1 MNQSVKCRKVRGEHF
16 LAGIFGRAWIIWSS
30 LIVNVKKPCIARMS
44 AVSFTTS
51 DFAAHAG
58 GERTGE
64 RKSMSK
70 SARTSCR
77 ALLLAGLAVGLPGTG
92 AFAQDTQ
99 EETEA
104 ASDRLGQ
111 VIVVTAERRETN
123 LQETPLS
130 ILALNNE
137 MVEAKGIEDLQDLA
151 RFSPNL
157 SITPARGAGNNNA
170 SFVMRG
176 IAGGG
181 GATGER
187 GVGLYI
193 DGIYMPRTSG
203 SILQVLDVERIEVL
217 RGPQGT
223 LFGRNSTG
231 GAIRIFSQQ
240 PENELSGYGKLTLA
254 HDGRFDL
261 VGMLNVPITD
271 TLAVR
276 VQGASL
282 NQQGYVERGSEMLG
296 ESHDSIGR
304 FQARFEPSA
313 SFNATLGLFYSR
325 STSNGSAITMT
336 EFDMRPGIEG
346 VIQGNYADWINDA
359 YKRAGQAPLAA
370 FNDSRIVTGDP
381 YKATSLCLI
390 DDFDP
395 DYDSACDQFTTDDY
409 FQADLNMS
417 LDLSEAL
424 SLSTVTGYS
433 TLEHRGNTDFSALG
447 FEKRTDNVDSDVF
460 YQEVQLNAGLFDG
473 LFDLV
478 VGGSYFWEDSFAPNE
493 NYIRRGTSVFPSNPG
508 TPANADAGL
517 FRSAVS
523 NVGQTSTS
531 FGLFASGT
539 LHIGDFNLT
548 GGVRRAWDEKDY
560 FQERFA
566 VPGEFIAVPG
576 TSSTRVERSANFT
589 AWDWRGTADW
599 QITPDIMIYATA
611 SKAYKAG
618 TFSYTVASYN
628 AANATRPIS
637 PINYSGAAQSL
648 LINPIPNE
656 KVVNYEAGLRMDL
669 FDGVLR
675 LNPTVFRMDFTNRQ
689 AAVQVTC
696 GTGALAGI
704 TPGSTACP
712 VGFLIQVTNQ
722 GDVQI
727 EGFELDGV
735 LSLTDNFFID
745 GSTAFFTPK
754 LISAPAGTVNLF
766 PDAPSPTFNIG
777 ATWLGDLAAGEVR
790 LNANYT
796 WQGEMETHPS
806 SGTDSSYTL
815 PSYGLLSARA
825 QLKLNDYPLS
835 FTLYANNLLNE
846 TYATFAQRFG
856 GGFWDAGSGAGPAA
870 PPRSALSENRG
881 RPREVG
887 LSIRYDF

>member
-1 MNQSVKCRKVRGEHF
+1 MN
-16 LAGIFGRAWIIWSS
+16 
-30 LIVNVKKPCIARMS
+30 
-44 AVSFTTS
+44 
-51 DFAAHAG
+51 
-58 GERTGE
+58 
-64 RKSMSK
+64 K
-70 SARTSCR
+70 SARVSRR
-77 ALLLAGLAVGLPGTG
+77 AMLLAGLAASFASTAPGT
-92 AFAQDTQ
+92 AIAQDSTAQ
-99 EETEA
+99 NSEEDADA
-104 ASDRLGQ
+104 ARERGGQ
-111 VIVVTAERRETN
+111 VIIVTAERRATN

-130 ILALNNE
+130 IIALTNE
-137 MVEAKGIEDLQDLA
+137 MVESRGIEDLQDLA

-176 IAGGG
+176 VSGGG

-203 SILQVLDVERIEVL
+203 AILQVLDIDRIEVL

-240 PENELSGYGKLTLA
+240 PTDEFEGYGKLTLA
-254 HDGRFDL
+254 TNGRFDL
-261 VGMLNVPITD
+261 VGMLNVPISD

-276 VQGASL
+276 VQGATL
-282 NQQGYVERGSEMLG
+282 NQKGYVERGTEMLG
-296 ESHDSIGR
+296 ESSDSIGR
-304 FQARFEPSA
+304 FQARFEPSDR
-313 SFNATLGLFYSR
+313 FNATLGLFYSR
-325 STSNGSAITMT
+325 STSNGSAVTMT

-346 VIQGNYADWINDA
+346 VIQGNYADWINDSFKA
-359 YKRAGQAPLAA
+359 AGQAPLAA
-370 FNDSRIVTGDP
+370 FNDPRIVTGDP
-381 YKATSLCLI
+381 YRATSLCLI

-395 DYDSACDQFTTDDY
+395 DYDRACDQFTTDNY

-424 SLSTVTGYS
+424 TLSTVTGYS
-433 TLEHRGNTDFSALG
+433 TLKHRGNTDFSALG
-447 FEKRTDNVDSDVF
+447 FEQRTDNVDSEVI

-478 VGGSYFWEDSFAPNE
+478 VGGNYFWEDSLAPNE
-493 NYIRRGTSVFPSNPG
+493 NFIRRGTSVFPSNPG
-508 TPANADAGL
+508 TPANANAGL
-517 FRSAVS
+517 FRSAVTV
-523 NVGQTSTS
+523 VGQKSTS
-531 FGLFASGT
+531 YGLFASGT
-539 LHIGDFNLT
+539 MHIGDSINLT
-548 GGVRRAWDEKDY
+548 GGVRRAWDQKDY

-566 VPGEFIAVPG
+566 VPGEFVAVPG
-576 TSSTRVERSANFT
+576 TTSTFVERSADFT

-599 QITPDIMIYATA
+599 RITPNIMVYATA

-618 TFSYTVASYN
+618 TFSYTVAGYN
-628 AANATRPIS
+628 AALATRPIN
-637 PINYSGAAQSL
+637 PVDYSGAAQSL

-656 KVVNYEAGLRMDL
+656 KVVNFEAGLRMDL

-696 GTGALAGI
+696 GTGGLAGI

-722 GDVQI
+722 GDVRL

-735 LSLTDNFFID
+735 LSLTENFFID
-745 GSTAFFTPK
+745 GSMAFFTPE
-754 LISAPAGTVNLF
+754 LIEAPVGTVNLF

-777 ATWLGDLAAGEVR
+777 ATWRGDLAAGE
-790 LNANYT
+790 LQFNANYT

-825 QLKLNDYPLS
+825 QLKLSEYPVS

-887 LSIRYDF
+887 LTLRYDF

>member
-1 MNQSVKCRKVRGEHF
+1 MF
-16 LAGIFGRAWIIWSS
+16 
-30 LIVNVKKPCIARMS
+30 
-44 AVSFTTS
+44 
-51 DFAAHAG
+51 
-58 GERTGE
+58 
-64 RKSMSK
+64 K
-70 SARTSCR
+70 SAQISRRAISCR
-77 ALLLAGLAVGLPGTG
+77 AMLLAGLAASLPGT
-92 AFAQDTQ
+92 AIAQDV
-99 EETEA
+99 EA
-104 ASDRLGQ
+104 EADTTRERAGQ
-111 VIVVTAERRETN
+111 VIVVTAERRATN

-130 ILALNNE
+130 IIALTNE
-137 MVEAKGIEDLQDLA
+137 MVEARGIEDLQDLA

-176 IAGGG
+176 VAGGG

-203 SILQVLDVERIEVL
+203 AILQVLDIDRIEVL

-231 GAIRIFSQQ
+231 GAIRIFSQK
-240 PENELSGYGKLTLA
+240 PTNELEGYGKLTLA
-254 HDGRFDL
+254 SNGRFDL
-261 VGMLNVPITD
+261 AGMVNLPISD
-271 TLAVR
+271 SLAVR
-276 VQGASL
+276 VQGATL
-282 NQQGYVERGSEMLG
+282 NQQGYVQRGTEMLG
-296 ESHDSIGR
+296 ESADSIGR
-304 FQARFEPSA
+304 LQARFEPSDR
-313 SFNATLGLFYSR
+313 FNATLGLFYSR
-325 STSNGSAITMT
+325 STSNGAAITMT
-336 EFDMRPGIEG
+336 EFDMKDGIEG

-359 YKRAGQAPLAA
+359 FKLAGGAPLAA
-370 FNDSRIVTGDP
+370 LNDSRIVTGDP

-390 DDFDP
+390 DDFNP
-395 DYDSACDQFTTDDY
+395 DYDSACDQFTSDDY

-417 LDLSEAL
+417 LDLSDAL
-424 SLSTVTGYS
+424 TLSTVTGYS

-447 FEKRTDNVDSDVF
+447 LEKRTDNVESEVL

-473 LFDLV
+473 MFDLV
-478 VGGSYFWEDSFAPNE
+478 VGGNYFWEDSLAPNE
-493 NYIRRGTSVFPSNPG
+493 NFIRRGTSVFPANPG
-508 TPANADAGL
+508 TPANADLGL

-523 NVGQTSTS
+523 VVGQESTS
-531 FGLFASGT
+531 YGLFASGT
-539 LHIGDFNLT
+539 LHIGDSINLT
-548 GGVRRAWDEKDY
+548 GGVRRAWDQKDY

-566 VPGEFIAVPG
+566 VPGEFVAVPG
-576 TSSTRVERSANFT
+576 TTSTVVERSADFT

-599 QITPDIMIYATA
+599 RITPNIMVYATA

-628 AANATRPIS
+628 TALANPTNPNTAPID
-637 PINYSGAAQSL
+637 YSGAAQSRG
-648 LINPIPNE
+648 INPIPNE
-656 KVVNYEAGLRMDL
+656 KVVNYEIGMRMDL

-689 AAVQVTC
+689 AAVQVACNT
-696 GTGALAGI
+696 GTLVGI
-704 TPGSTACP
+704 IPGSTACP

-735 LSLTDNFFID
+735 LSLSDSLFLD
-745 GSTAFFTPK
+745 GSMAFFTPK
-754 LISAPAGTVNLF
+754 LISAPVGTVNLF

-777 ATWLGDLAAGEVR
+777 ATWRGDLAAGELQ

-815 PSYGLLSARA
+815 PSYGLMSARA
-825 QLKLNDYPLS
+825 QLKLNDYPVS
-835 FTLYANNLLNE
+835 FTLYANNLLNK
-846 TYATFAQRFG
+846 TYATYAQRFG
-856 GGFWDAGSGAGPAA
+856 GGFWDSGNRNATGALPD
-870 PPRSALSENRG
+870 RSALSENRG

-887 LSIRYDF
+887 MSIRYDF

>member
-1 MNQSVKCRKVRGEHF
+1 MASSCAVMA
-16 LAGIFGRAWIIWSS
+16 LAM
-30 LIVNVKKPCIARMS
+30 P
-44 AVSFTTS
+44 
-51 DFAAHAG
+51 
-58 GERTGE
+58 
-64 RKSMSK
+64 
-70 SARTSCR
+70 
-77 ALLLAGLAVGLPGTG
+77 AL
-92 AFAQDTQ
+92 AQDAEN
-99 EETEA
+99 EE
-104 ASDRLGQ
+104 ASSGRPDTT
-111 VIVVTAERRETN
+111 IIVTAERRATN

-130 ILALNNE
+130 IIALTNE

-151 RFSPNL
+151 RFTPNL

-203 SILQVLDVERIEVL
+203 AILQVLDVERIEVL

-240 PENELSGYGKLTLA
+240 PTDELAGYGKVSLSNL
-254 HDGRFDL
+254 GRFDL
-261 VGMLNVPITD
+261 VGMLNVPVTD

-276 VQGASL
+276 VQGATL
-282 NQQGYVERGSEMLG
+282 NQQGYMARGTEMLG
-296 ESHDSIGR
+296 ASSDAIGR
-304 FQARFEPSA
+304 FQARFEPSS
-313 SFNATLGLFYSR
+313 SFNATLGLFYSH
-325 STSNGSAITMT
+325 STSNGAAIQMT

-346 VIQGNYADWINDA
+346 FIQGNYADWVNDSF
-359 YKRAGQAPLAA
+359 KLAGQAPLAA

-381 YKATSLCLI
+381 YRATSICLI
-390 DDFDP
+390 DDFHP
-395 DYDSACDQFTTDDY
+395 DYGAACDQFTTDDY

-417 LDLSEAL
+417 LDLSDTL
-424 SLSTVTGYS
+424 TLSTVTGYS
-433 TLEHRGNTDFSALG
+433 TLKHRGNVDFSAIG
-447 FEKRTDNVDSDVF
+447 IETRTDNVDSDVF
-460 YQEVQLNAGLFDG
+460 YQEVQLNAALFDG
-473 LFDLV
+473 VFDLV
-478 VGGSYFWEDSFAPNE
+478 VGGNYFWEDSLAPNE
-493 NYIRRGTSVFPSNPG
+493 SLTRRGTSAY
-508 TPANADAGL
+508 PASANGDGDAGL
-517 FRSAVS
+517 FRNAVS
-523 NVGQTSTS
+523 TVGQESTS

-539 LHIGDFNLT
+539 LHIGDSINLT

-566 VPGEFIAVPG
+566 SNGFTPAPG
-576 TSSTRVERSANFT
+576 TNSTFVESSANFS

-599 QITPDIMIYATA
+599 RITPDIMLYATA

-618 TFSYTVASYN
+618 SFSYTVVSFTN
-628 AANATRPIS
+628 ANQATGP
-637 PINYSGAAQSL
+637 AQSAG
-648 LINPIPNE
+648 IRPIPNE
-656 KVVNYEAGLRMDL
+656 KVVNFEAGLRMDL
-669 FDGVLR
+669 FNGVLR

-696 GTGALAGI
+696 GTGALAQI
-704 TPGSTACP
+704 VPGSTACP

-722 GDVQI
+722 GDVRL
-727 EGFELDGV
+727 EGVELDGL
-735 LSLTDNFFID
+735 LSVTDNLFID
-745 GSTAFFTPK
+745 GSMAYFTPK
-754 LISAPAGTVNLF
+754 LISPPAGTVNLF
-766 PDAPSPTFNIG
+766 PDAPSPTFNVG
-777 ATWLGDLAAGEVR
+777 ATWFGDLSVGELQ

-815 PSYGLLSARA
+815 PSYGLVNARA
-825 QLKLNDYPLS
+825 RLQLNDYPIS
-835 FTLYANNLLNE
+835 FTLFASNLLDK

-856 GGFWDAGSGAGPAA
+856 GGFWDSGSGVGPAA

-887 LSIRYDF
+887 LTIQYNF

>member
-1 MNQSVKCRKVRGEHF
+1 MIKR
-16 LAGIFGRAWIIWSS
+16 AGFSRRA
-30 LIVNVKKPCIARMS
+30 
-44 AVSFTTS
+44 T
-51 DFAAHAG
+51 
-58 GERTGE
+58 
-64 RKSMSK
+64 
-70 SARTSCR
+70 
-77 ALLLAGLAVGLPGTG
+77 LLAGLAASFPGA
-92 AFAQDTQ
+92 AFAQDADG
-99 EETEA
+99 EGDVARERA
-104 ASDRLGQ
+104 GQ
-111 VIVVTAERRETN
+111 VIIVTAERRETN

-130 ILALNNE
+130 IIALNNE
-137 MVEAKGIEDLQDLA
+137 MVEARGIDDLQDLA

-176 IAGGG
+176 VSGGG

-203 SILQVLDVERIEVL
+203 AILQVLDIDRIEVL

-240 PENELSGYGKLTLA
+240 PTDEFEGYGKLTLA
-254 HDGRFDL
+254 TNGRFDL
-261 VGMLNVPITD
+261 VGMVNVPIND
-271 TLAVR
+271 SLAVR
-276 VQGASL
+276 VQGATL
-282 NQQGYVERGSEMLG
+282 NQQGYVQRGSEMLG
-296 ESHDSIGR
+296 ESSDSIGR

-313 SFNATLGLFYSR
+313 NFNATLGLFYSR

-359 YKRAGQAPLAA
+359 YKLAGGAPLAA
-370 FNDSRIVTGDP
+370 FNDPRIVTGDP
-381 YKATSLCLI
+381 YRATSLCLI

-395 DYDSACDQFTTDDY
+395 DYDRACDQFTTDDY

-424 SLSTVTGYS
+424 TLSTVTGYS
-433 TLEHRGNTDFSALG
+433 TLEHRGNSDFSALG
-447 FEKRTDNVDSDVF
+447 FEKRTDNVDSEVI

-473 LFDLV
+473 FFDLV
-478 VGGSYFWEDSFAPNE
+478 VGGNYFWEDSLAPNE
-493 NYIRRGTSVFPSNPG
+493 NSIRRGTSVFPTAAQQAALTAG
-508 TPANADAGL
+508 TLNINAPALANGNADAGL
-517 FRSAVS
+517 FRSAVTV
-523 NVGQTSTS
+523 VGQKSTS
-531 FGLFASGT
+531 YGLFASGT
-539 LHIGDFNLT
+539 LHIGDSINLT
-548 GGVRRAWDEKDY
+548 GGVRRAWDTKDY

-566 VPGEFIAVPG
+566 VPGEFVAVPG
-576 TSSTRVERSANFT
+576 TTSTLVERSADFT

-599 QITPDIMIYATA
+599 RITPDIMVYATA

-618 TFSYTVASYN
+618 TFSYTVAAYN
-628 AANATRPIS
+628 AALATRPVN
-637 PINYSGAAQSL
+637 PVNYSGAAQSL
-648 LINPIPNE
+648 LIDPIPNE

-669 FDGVLR
+669 FDGILR
-675 LNPTVFRMDFTNRQ
+675 LNPTIFRMDFTNRQ

-696 GTGALAGI
+696 GTGTLAGI

-722 GDVQI
+722 GDVRL

-745 GSTAFFTPK
+745 GSMAFFTPE
-754 LISAPAGTVNLF
+754 LIEAPAGTVNLF

-777 ATWLGDLAAGEVR
+777 ATWRGDLAAGE
-790 LNANYT
+790 LQFNANYT

-825 QLKLNDYPLS
+825 QLKLNEYPVS

-856 GGFWDAGSGAGPAA
+856 GGFWDAGSGAGLAA

-887 LSIRYDF
+887 LSVRYDF

>member
-1 MNQSVKCRKVRGEHF
+1 MDRGETLMTDH
-16 LAGIFGRAWIIWSS
+16 
-30 LIVNVKKPCIARMS
+30 AR
-44 AVSFTTS
+44 F
-51 DFAAHAG
+51 
-58 GERTGE
+58 
-64 RKSMSK
+64 
-70 SARTSCR
+70 SCR
-77 ALLLAGLAVGLPGTG
+77 ALLLAGLAAVLPANS
-92 AFAQDTQ
+92 AFAQ
-99 EETEA
+99 EA
-104 ASDRLGQ
+104 PAQDEAERERGGP
-111 VIVVTAERRETN
+111 VIVVTAERRATN

-130 ILALNNE
+130 VLAFNNE
-137 MVEAKGIEDLQDLA
+137 MVEARGVEDLQDLA

-157 SITPARGAGNNNA
+157 SITPSRGAGNNSA

-203 SILQVLDVERIEVL
+203 AILQVLDIDRIEVL

-240 PENELSGYGKLTLA
+240 PTNDFEGYAKLTMA
-254 HDGRFDL
+254 NNGRFDL
-261 VGMLNVPITD
+261 AGMINVPLSD
-271 TLAVR
+271 SLAVR
-276 VQGASL
+276 VQGATL
-282 NQQGYVERGSEMLG
+282 NQQGYVQRGTEELG
-296 ESHDSIGR
+296 ESSDALGR
-304 FQARFEPSA
+304 IQVRFEPSDR
-313 SFNATLGLFYSR
+313 FNATLGAYYSH
-325 STSNGSAITMT
+325 STSNGAAIVMS
-336 EFDMRPGIEG
+336 EFDMSPGIEG
-346 VIQGNYADWINDA
+346 FIQGNYADWINDA
-359 YKRAGQAPLAA
+359 FKLAGQAPLAA
-370 FNDSRIVTGDP
+370 VDDSRIVTGDP
-381 YKATSLCLI
+381 YRATSLCLI

-395 DYDSACDQFTTDDY
+395 DYDAACDQFTQDDY

-417 LDLSEAL
+417 LDLSDTL
-424 SLSTVTGYS
+424 TLSTVTGYS
-433 TLEHRGNTDFSALG
+433 TLDHTGNTDFSMLG
-447 FEKRTDNVDSDVF
+447 FEKRTDNVASDVF

-493 NYIRRGTSVFPSNPG
+493 NFIRRGTSVYPANPG
-508 TPANADAGL
+508 TPANANLGL

-523 NVGQTSTS
+523 EVGQTSTS
-531 FGLFASGT
+531 YGLFASGT
-539 LHIGDFNLT
+539 LHIGDINLT

-628 AANATRPIS
+628 AANATRPVN
-637 PINYSGAAQSL
+637 PIDYSGAAQSL

-712 VGFLIQVTNQ
+712 VGFIIQVTNQ
-722 GDVQI
+722 GDVQL

-735 LSLTDNFFID
+735 LSLSDNFFID
-745 GSTAFFTPK
+745 GSMAFFTPE
-754 LISAPAGTVNLF
+754 LINPPAGTVNLF
-766 PDAPSPTFNIG
+766 PDAPSPTFNLG
-777 ATWLGDLAAGEVR
+777 ATWRGEIAAGEVQF
-790 LNANYT
+790 NANYT

-825 QLKLNDYPLS
+825 QLKLEDYPLS

-846 TYATFAQRFG
+846 VYSTYAQRFG
-856 GGFWDAGSGAGPAA
+856 GGFWDSGSGAGPAA

-887 LSIRYDF
+887 MTIRYDF

>member
-1 MNQSVKCRKVRGEHF
+1 MTDH
-16 LAGIFGRAWIIWSS
+16 
-30 LIVNVKKPCIARMS
+30 AR
-44 AVSFTTS
+44 F
-51 DFAAHAG
+51 
-58 GERTGE
+58 
-64 RKSMSK
+64 
-70 SARTSCR
+70 SCR
-77 ALLLAGLAVGLPGTG
+77 ALLLAGLAAVLPANS
-92 AFAQDTQ
+92 AFAQ
-99 EETEA
+99 EA
-104 ASDRLGQ
+104 PAQDEAERERGGP
-111 VIVVTAERRETN
+111 VIVVTAERRATN

-130 ILALNNE
+130 VLAFNNE
-137 MVEAKGIEDLQDLA
+137 MVEARGVEDLQDLA

-157 SITPARGAGNNNA
+157 SITPSRGAGNNSA

-203 SILQVLDVERIEVL
+203 AILQVLDIDRIEVL

-240 PENELSGYGKLTLA
+240 PTSDFEGYAKLTMA
-254 HDGRFDL
+254 NNGRFDL
-261 VGMLNVPITD
+261 AGMINVPLSD
-271 TLAVR
+271 SLAVR
-276 VQGASL
+276 VQGATL
-282 NQQGYVERGSEMLG
+282 NQQGYVQRGTEELG
-296 ESHDSIGR
+296 ESSDALGR
-304 FQARFEPSA
+304 IQVRFEPSDR
-313 SFNATLGLFYSR
+313 FNATLGAYYSH
-325 STSNGSAITMT
+325 STSNGAAIVMS
-336 EFDMRPGIEG
+336 EFDMSPGIEG
-346 VIQGNYADWINDA
+346 FIQGNYADWINDA
-359 YKRAGQAPLAA
+359 FKLAGQAPLAA
-370 FNDSRIVTGDP
+370 VDDSRIVTGDP
-381 YKATSLCLI
+381 YRATSLCLI

-395 DYDSACDQFTTDDY
+395 DYDAACNQFTEDDY

-417 LDLSEAL
+417 LDLSDTL
-424 SLSTVTGYS
+424 TLSTVTGYS
-433 TLEHRGNTDFSALG
+433 TLDHTGNTDFSMLG
-447 FEKRTDNVDSDVF
+447 FEKRTDNVASDVF

-493 NYIRRGTSVFPSNPG
+493 NFIRRGTSVYPANPG
-508 TPANADAGL
+508 TPANANLGL

-523 NVGQTSTS
+523 EVGQTSTS
-531 FGLFASGT
+531 YGLFASGT
-539 LHIGDFNLT
+539 LHIGDINLT

-628 AANATRPIS
+628 AANATRPVN
-637 PINYSGAAQSL
+637 PIDYSGAAQSL

-712 VGFLIQVTNQ
+712 VGFIIQVTNQ
-722 GDVQI
+722 GDVQL

-735 LSLTDNFFID
+735 LSLSDNFFID
-745 GSTAFFTPK
+745 GSMAFFTPE
-754 LISAPAGTVNLF
+754 LINPPAGTVNLF
-766 PDAPSPTFNIG
+766 PDAPSPTFNLG
-777 ATWLGDLAAGEVR
+777 ATWRGEIAAGEVQF
-790 LNANYT
+790 NANYT

-825 QLKLNDYPLS
+825 QLKLEDYPLS

-846 TYATFAQRFG
+846 VYSTYAQRFG
-856 GGFWDAGSGAGPAA
+856 GGFWDSGSGAGPAA

-887 LSIRYDF
+887 MTIRYDF

>member
-1 MNQSVKCRKVRGEHF
+1 M
-16 LAGIFGRAWIIWSS
+16 AGIWTRRRAAF
-30 LIVNVKKPCIARMS
+30 V
-44 AVSFTTS
+44 
-51 DFAAHAG
+51 
-58 GERTGE
+58 
-64 RKSMSK
+64 
-70 SARTSCR
+70 TSCAIL
-77 ALLLAGLAVGLPGTG
+77 ALAAP
-92 AFAQDTQ
+92 AFAQNTT
-99 EETEA
+99 EEDSDE
-104 ASDRLGQ
+104 DRLGGT
-111 VIVVTAERRETN
+111 IIVTAERRATD

-130 ILALNNE
+130 IIALNQE

-151 RFSPNL
+151 RFTPNL

-203 SILQVLDVERIEVL
+203 AILQVLDVERIEVL

-240 PENELSGYGKLTLA
+240 PDDEFAGYGKATLSSE
-254 HDGRFDL
+254 GRFDL
-261 VGMLNVPITD
+261 VGMLNVPVTD
-271 TLAVR
+271 TLAIR
-276 VQGASL
+276 VQGATL
-282 NQQGYVERGSEMLG
+282 NQRGYVERGSEMLG
-296 ESHDSIGR
+296 ASRDSIGR
-304 FQARFEPSA
+304 FQARFQPSS
-313 SFNATLGLFYSR
+313 SFNATLGLFYSH
-325 STSNGSAITMT
+325 STSNGAAITMT

-346 VIQGNYADWINDA
+346 VIQGNYADWINDSF
-359 YKRAGQAPLAA
+359 KLAGQAPIAA
-370 FNDSRIVTGDP
+370 YNDPRIVTGDP
-381 YKATSLCLI
+381 FKTSSLCLI
-390 DDFDP
+390 DDFNP
-395 DYDSACDQFTTDDY
+395 DYDRACDQFTTDDY

-417 LDLSEAL
+417 FDLSETL
-424 SLSTVTGYS
+424 TLSTVTGYS
-433 TLEHRGNTDFSALG
+433 TLKHRGNTDFSALG

-478 VGGSYFWEDSFAPNE
+478 VGGNYFWEDTFAPNE
-493 NYIRRGTSVFPSNPG
+493 NFIRRGTSVFPSNPG
-508 TPANADAGL
+508 TPPNADAGL
-517 FRSAVS
+517 FRSAVT

-548 GGVRRAWDEKDY
+548 GGVRKAWDEKDY

-576 TSSTRVERSANFT
+576 TTSTLVERSADFS
-589 AWDWRGTADW
+589 ALDWRGTADW
-599 QITPDIMIYATA
+599 RITPEIMIYATA

-618 TFSYTVASYN
+618 TFSYTVAGYN
-628 AANATRPIS
+628 AANATRPNN
-637 PINYSGAAQSL
+637 PIDYSGAAQSL

-656 KVVNYEAGLRMDL
+656 KVVNFEAGLRMEL
-669 FDGVLR
+669 FDGALR

-704 TPGSTACP
+704 VPGSTACP

-722 GDVQI
+722 GDVRL
-727 EGFELDGV
+727 EGVELDGQ
-735 LSLTDNFFID
+735 LSLFDNLFID
-745 GSTAFFTPK
+745 GSMAYFKPT

-777 ATWLGDLAAGEVR
+777 ATWVGDLPDGELQ

-796 WQGEMETHPS
+796 WQGKMETHPS

-825 QLKLNDYPLS
+825 RLTLNEYPIS
-835 FTLYANNLLNE
+835 FTLFANNLLNK

-856 GGFWDAGSGAGPAA
+856 GGFWDAGSGAGLAA
-870 PPRSALSENRG
+870 PLRSALSENRG

-887 LSIRYDF
+887 LTLQYNF

>member
-1 MNQSVKCRKVRGEHF
+1 MNGQLKGELRPAQSAIGWRG
-16 LAGIFGRAWIIWSS
+16 
-30 LIVNVKKPCIARMS
+30 
-44 AVSFTTS
+44 
-51 DFAAHAG
+51 
-58 GERTGE
+58 
-64 RKSMSK
+64 
-70 SARTSCR
+70 
-77 ALLLAGLAVGLPGTG
+77 ALLASIAACAIATP
-92 AFAQDTQ
+92 AQAQQPIDDD
-99 EETEA
+99 ETEA
-104 ASDRLGQ
+104 RFGTA
-111 VIVVTAERRETN
+111 IIVTAERRETN
-123 LQETPLS
+123 IQETPLS
-130 ILALNNE
+130 IIAVTQE
-137 MVEAKGIEDLQDLA
+137 TIEAKGIEDLQDLA
-151 RFSPNL
+151 RYTPNL

-170 SFVMRG
+170 SFVIRG

-193 DGIYMPRTSG
+193 DGIFMPRTSG
-203 SILQVLDVERIEVL
+203 AILQVLDIDRIEVL

-240 PENELSGYGKLTLA
+240 PTDQFAGYGKLTLA
-254 HDGRFDL
+254 RNGRFDL
-261 VGMLNVPITD
+261 VGMLNVPLSD

-282 NQQGYVERGSEMLG
+282 NQQGYVARGSEMLG
-296 ESHDSIGR
+296 ESSDSIGR

-313 SFNATLGLFYSR
+313 SFNATLGLVYSR
-325 STSNGSAITMT
+325 SKSNGAAVTMT

-359 YKRAGQAPLAA
+359 FKLAGQAPLAA
-370 FNDSRIVTGDP
+370 FNDPRIVTGDP

-390 DDFDP
+390 GDFDP
-395 DYDSACDQFTTDDY
+395 DYDRACDQFTKDDY

-417 LDLSEAL
+417 LDLSDTL
-424 SLSTVTGYS
+424 TLSTVTGYS

-447 FEKRTDNVDSDVF
+447 FEKRTDNVDSEVF
-460 YQEVQLNAGLFDG
+460 YQEVQLNAGAFDG

-478 VGGSYFWEDSFAPNE
+478 VGGNYFWEDSLAPNE
-493 NYIRRGTSVFPSNPG
+493 NFIRRGTSVFPSNPG
-508 TPANADAGL
+508 TPRNADAGL

-523 NVGQTSTS
+523 TIGQTATS
-531 FGLFASGT
+531 YGLFASGT
-539 LHIGDFNLT
+539 MHIGDSINLT
-548 GGVRRAWDEKDY
+548 GGVRRAWDTKDY

-566 VPGEFIAVPG
+566 VPGEFVAVPG
-576 TSSTRVERSANFT
+576 TTSTFVERSADFT

-599 QITPDIMIYATA
+599 RITPNIMVYATA

-618 TFSYTVASYN
+618 TFSYTVAAYN
-628 AANATRPIS
+628 AALATRPVN
-637 PINYSGAAQSL
+637 PIDYSGAAQSL

-656 KVVNYEAGLRMDL
+656 KVINYEAGLRMDL

-675 LNPTVFRMDFTNRQ
+675 LNPTIFRMDYTNRQ

-735 LSLTDNFFID
+735 LSLSDHLFID
-745 GSTAFFTPK
+745 GSMALFTPK
-754 LISAPAGTVNLF
+754 LIEAPAGTVNLF
-766 PDAPSPTFNIG
+766 PDAPSPTFNVG
-777 ATWLGDLAAGEVR
+777 ANWRGDVADGELT
-790 LNANYT
+790 LNASYT

-815 PSYGLLSARA
+815 PSYGLVNARA
-825 QLKLNDYPLS
+825 QLRLSEYPIS
-835 FTLYANNLLNE
+835 FTLYANNLFDKV
-846 TYATFAQRFG
+846 YATFAQRFG
-856 GGFWDAGSGAGPAA
+856 GGFWDAGSGAGLAA

-887 LSIRYDF
+887 MSIRYDF